1 MQKLPTFDDVIAAA
15 RRLDGHAHR
24 TPVLRSSTADIALGA
39 SVFFKCENFQRMG
52 AFKFRGAF
60 NAMALLDA
68 AHRKAGVVCFSSGN
82 HAQAVALSGQLLG
95 IATTILMPRDAPPL
109 KIAATRGYVEA
120 NGGGGGGGGGDGG
133 EVILYDRF
141 KDDRETMMHALAR
154 ERGLT
159 MIPPFDHADVIAGQ
173 GTAAKELFDEVGALD
188 YLLVCLGG
196 GGLLA
201 GSALAA
207 RALSPD
213 CKVYGVEPEAGND
226 GQQSFRSGVLKR
238 IATPKTIADGAQT
251 QSLGQLNFALI
262 CRDVT
267 DVLTVT
273 DAQLVDAMRFFA
285 ERMKM
290 LVEPTGAL
298 GFAATRH
305 AGLPLLGKRVGVIVS
320 GGNVDLI
327 QFAALTGAAG
337 NVKCYK

>member
-1 MQKLPTFDDVIAAA
+1 MHKLPTFDDVTAAA

-24 TPVLRSSTADIALGA
+24 TPVFTSTTADAALGA

-95 IATTILMPRDAPPL
+95 IATTILMPLDAPPL

-120 NGGGGGGGGGDGG
+120 NCDGGG

-141 KDDRETMMHALAR
+141 KDDREAMMHALAQ

-173 GTAAKELFDEVGALD
+173 GTAAKELIDEVGALD
-188 YLLVCLGG
+188 YLFVCLGG

-226 GQQSFRSGVLKR
+226 GQQSFRSGVLTR
-238 IATPKTIADGAQT
+238 IATPQTIADGAQT
-251 QSLGQLNFALI
+251 QSLGQINFALI
-262 CRDVT
+262 RRDVT

-298 GFAATRH
+298 GFAAAWH
-305 AGLPLLGKRVGVIVS
+305 GGLPLRGKRVGVIVS
-320 GGNVDLI
+320 GGNVDLKR
-327 QFAALTGAAG
+327 FAALMAAPG
-337 NVKCYK
+337 NVD